1 MIELIIRLGGYK
13 MKVLLV
19 NGSPHKEGCTYTAL
33 FEIAETLKKEKIETE
48 IFWIGNQ
55 PVGGCIACLKC
66 REKGVCVFDD
76 VVNRFRE
83 KAYEADGF
91 VFGSPVHYG
100 AASGNMTAFMDR
112 LFYSEFGG
120 NGNKAFYMKPAAA
133 VISARRA
140 GTTATFEQLNKYFT
154 IQEMP
159 IVSSRYWNMVHGTNP
174 EEVKQD
180 VEGLYTMRVLGRNM
194 AYLLHCQEAA
204 RNAGIL
210 LPERETPVFTNFI
223 H

>member
-1 MIELIIRLGGYK
+1 

-33 FEIAETLKKEKIETE
+33 CEVAETLKKEKIETE

-83 KAYEADGF
+83 KAYQADGF

-100 AASGNMTAFMDR
+100 AASGNMTTFMDR

-159 IVSSRYWNMVHGTNP
+159 IVSSRYWDMVHGTNP

-180 VEGLYTMRVLGRNM
+180 VEGVYTMRVLGRNM

-204 RNAGIL
+204 CNAGIP